1 MAVKGAGNAGHRG
14 AHVGHN
20 HLRTV
25 YGQLALHHQRHAAA
39 LDGLRRKVMR
49 VYTAA
54 ANAEKQAA
62 FTLGTR
68 IRRQGFNLRLR
79 VPRDFDQ
86 FGHACRQLFKVH
98 RHSSICCVPVSL
110 WHFKRHPDLCPRRR
124 VAAARGACPAARP
137 SPCAFI
143 SNPLSRIS
151 WCAPPH
157 IQPDHVR
164 TRA

>member
-54 ANAEKQAA
+54 ANAKKQAA

-68 IRRQGFNLRLR
+68 IRRQGFDLRLR

-98 RHSSICCVPVSL
+98 RHSSICCL
-110 WHFKRHPDLCPRRR
+110 LY
-124 VAAARGACPAARP
+124 G
-137 SPCAFI
+137 I
-143 SNPLSRIS
+143 SNVTSTCVPSG
-151 WCAPPH
+151 A
-157 IQPDHVR
+157 
-164 TRA
+164 